1 MRIYFLIAA
10 MLAFAVANAGVY
22 DSPACYSTVP
32 TTCAFNDMTLEMC
45 NEEEKAK
52 KIVFLVSQRTHITG
66 GNKFASTNGKATCV
80 VQHIKGTEPA
90 KYEVK
95 ISK

>member
-1 MRIYFLIAA
+1 MKIFILIAT
-10 MLAFAVANAGVY
+10 MFASVANAGVY
-22 DSPACYSTVP
+22 DSPACYATVP

-45 NEEEKAK
+45 NKEGKAK
-52 KIVFLVSQRTHITG
+52 KIVFIASQRTHIAG
-66 GNKFASTNGKATCV
+66 GNQFASANGKATCV
-80 VQHIKGTEPA
+80 VQHIKGIEPA

>member
-1 MRIYFLIAA
+1 MKIFFLISI
-10 MLAFAVANAGVY
+10 MLAFTVANAGVY

-45 NEEEKAK
+45 NEEGKVK
-52 KIVFLVSQRTHITG
+52 KIVFLASQRIHIAG
-66 GNKFASTNGKATCV
+66 GNKFASANGKATCI
-80 VQHIKGTEPA
+80 VQHIKDTEPA

-95 ISK
+95 ITK